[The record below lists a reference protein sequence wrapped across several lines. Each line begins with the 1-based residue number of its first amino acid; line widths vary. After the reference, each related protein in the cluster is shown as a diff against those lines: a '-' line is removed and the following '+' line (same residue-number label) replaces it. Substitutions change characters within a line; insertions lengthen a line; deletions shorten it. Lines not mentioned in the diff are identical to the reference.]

1 MTESADKTWIDE
13 EPNTV
18 ALYAEIMAEV
28 VKNSRATALQS
39 ELIWILKLSGLIRL
53 VNNINYRYNIFYYR
67 DTLVIVLMVGGGF
80 FSSEFFDLTT
90 DLYAMERKF
99 KNVVLATYHEESVTS
114 LDEASG
120 AFRLDTEAVRKR
132 LKTAR
137 QEFHYKLK
145 PSHGHP
151 RNTSRLESLMADFQ
165 KFNAECADTLSG
177 TCDRMEVSGPL
188 FRRLAHR

>member
-1 MTESADKTWIDE
+1 MTESADNTWIDE

-18 ALYAEIMAEV
+18 ELYFEIMAEV

-53 VNNINYRYNIFYYR
+53 VNNKICCRYNVFYYR
-67 DTLVIVLMVGGGF
+67 DMIEYLWSGGGF
-80 FSSEFFDLTT
+80 FSSEFFDLIT

-114 LDEASG
+114 LEEAFG

-165 KFNAECADTLSG
+165 RFNAECADTLSG
-177 TCDRMEVSGPL
+177 TCDLIEVSGPL